1 MKKTLYLAAA
11 LMALAPVVPTSDYG
25 KAAAQGTI
33 LRSKDKVEQ
42 LLTEAQILITA
53 HDYSNAREKLIQVLQ
68 LDSSNEKAHELIDIC
83 NAELQQD
90 DNSAYDDFYDA
101 CDIGTIDAFEAFLD
115 RHPDGEYAEQAHQ
128 RIEELKLWNAACA
141 INTEEGYRKYL
152 EESAMKLYERE
163 AQAKITLL
171 VVENE
176 WRACFNEG
184 TSEAFEAFARK
195 YPYSEHKAEA
205 EYYITLYKAEEH
217 YEAGDYSVSIELYE
231 KANAFRR
238 LSGKFA
244 QHYEEMRE
252 EQTAFAILSSTNAEE
267 VKRYLESHTTDS
279 RHYEE
284 VSNHYAVL
292 LASSL
297 NGSSTEADFDRV
309 LYYSRSPEARTLANN
324 SISRARK
331 ERKNNERQQRR
342 AHSGNWWEGR
352 HRMGW
357 QLIGADTNEYNASF
371 ASNFNCRLG
380 RHSDV
385 FNFIIGLGYAYQG
398 VVEDGGFPIDMG
410 DETLER
416 LAHQVTVPARIHFNM
431 GGRHHA
437 AAFFIGA
444 GAEFAMNF
452 GENNFLLNDY
462 AIAIQ
467 PEIGVCGKHV
477 EWGIFYK
484 RYLDDFHI
492 TDQNYWNTD
501 WLDQRFGT
509 YFTVYF

>member
-11 LMALAPVVPTSDYG
+11 LMALTPVMPASDYG

-53 HDYSNAREKLIQVLQ
+53 HDYSNAREKLIQVLR
-68 LDSSNEKAHELIDIC
+68 LDSTNQKAHELIDLC
-83 NAELQQD
+83 NAEIPQESD
-90 DNSAYDDFYDA
+90 TAFDDFYNA
-101 CDIGTIDAFEAFLD
+101 CDAGTIVAFEAFLEQ
-115 RHPDGEYAEQAHQ
+115 HPDGEYAEQARQ

-141 INTEEGYRKYL
+141 INTVDGYKTYL
-152 EESAMKLYERE
+152 DESAIKLYERE

-171 VVENE
+171 VVEDE

-184 TSEAFEAFARK
+184 TAEAFEAFVRK
-195 YPYSEHKAEA
+195 HPYSEHKAEA
-205 EYYITLYKAEEH
+205 DYYITLYKAEEH
-217 YEAGDYSVSIELYE
+217 YEAGDYTVSIELYE

-244 QHYEEMRE
+244 QHYEEVCE
-252 EQTAFAILSSTNAEE
+252 EKTVLQILSCGDADE

-279 RHYEE
+279 RRYDE
-284 VSNHYAVL
+284 VSDYYAQL
-292 LASSL
+292 LAMKL
-297 NGSSTEADFDRV
+297 DRNSTQADFDRV
-309 LYYSRSPEARTLANN
+309 LYYSQTPATRSLANTN
-324 SISRARK
+324 ISRARK
-331 ERKNNERQQRR
+331 ESKTYNRQMRR
-342 AHSGNWWEGR
+342 ANSGNWWEGR

-357 QLIGADTNEYNASF
+357 QLIGADTNEYNMSF
-371 ASNFNCRLG
+371 SSNFNCRLG

-398 VVEDGGFPIDMG
+398 VVEEGGFPIDMG
-410 DETLER
+410 DETINC

-452 GENNFLLNDY
+452 GEGQYQLNDY